1 MADDGPTSPPDSETY
16 QPLDDESAP
25 VPVASTIFPQ
35 NIQNS

>member
-1 MADDGPTSPPDSETY
+1 MADDSPTSPPDSATY